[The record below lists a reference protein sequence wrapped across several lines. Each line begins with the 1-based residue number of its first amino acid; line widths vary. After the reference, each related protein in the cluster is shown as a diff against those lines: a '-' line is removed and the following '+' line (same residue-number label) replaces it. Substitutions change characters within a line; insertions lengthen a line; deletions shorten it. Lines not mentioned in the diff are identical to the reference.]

1 MPVSS
6 PSESSVQPGL
16 GVPAQLVERWM
27 PQLVANP
34 PRVALSDGEDVRAI
48 RAAATLSTT
57 EAVRPVLV
65 GRSSRIRA
73 VAARAG
79 VLLPSSVEVLDV
91 ETAGWDQDVVSALSV
106 RDTAPEQ
113 LAERL
118 ADPLFVTAAML
129 RLGRIDAAVG
139 GATRT
144 TADVLRAGI
153 RIVGLERPSNPVSSC
168 FLMALRDG
176 RILAYGDCAVL
187 PEPTDEQLAEIAV
200 ATAENYERLTG
211 LEPIVAML
219 SFSTRGSAHHPAVTK
234 VQRATEMVRSLR
246 PDLLVDGE
254 LQFDAALVETV
265 GRSKAS
271 HSNVAGRANVFIFP
285 DLSSGNIGYKI
296 TERLA
301 HATAVGP
308 ILQGLAR
315 PLNDLSR
322 GCSDADIVGVALTT
336 AMQANS
342 RAAMP
347 VANEGVRT
355 AAPSQPEE

>member
-1 MPVSS
+1 MPVRS
-6 PSESSVQPGL
+6 PFESSVLTGL
-16 GVPAQLVERWM
+16 GLPAQLVERWI
-27 PQLVANP
+27 PQLAANP
-34 PRVALSDGEDVRAI
+34 PRVALSDGEDIRAI
-48 RAAATLSTT
+48 QAAATLSAT
-57 EAVRPVLV
+57 EAVIPVLV

-73 VAARAG
+73 VAARAD
-79 VLLPSSVEVLDV
+79 VLLPASVEVLDV
-91 ETAGWDQDVVSALSV
+91 ETAGRDQDVARALAV
-106 RDTAPEQ
+106 PGTVPEQ
-113 LAERL
+113 FAERL
-118 ADPLFVTAAML
+118 TDSLFVTAAML

-153 RIVGLERPSNPVSSC
+153 RIVGLERPFGLVSSC
-168 FLMALRDG
+168 FLMALQDG

-200 ATAENYERLTG
+200 ATAGTYERLTG
-211 LEPIVAML
+211 LEPLVAML
-219 SFSTRGSAHHPAVTK
+219 SFSTRGSAQHPAVTK
-234 VQRATEMVRSLR
+234 VQRATEMVRSRR
-246 PDLLVDGE
+246 PDLVVDGE

-265 GRSKAS
+265 GRSKATP
-271 HSNVAGRANVFIFP
+271 SNVAGRANVLIFP
-285 DLSSGNIGYKI
+285 DLGSGNIGYKI

-322 GCSDADIVGVALTT
+322 GCSDTDIVGVALTS
-336 AMQANS
+336 AMQAHS

-347 VANEGVRT
+347 VAPESVRT